1 MNADPNPRDVL
12 PLLACL
18 YRERRSGLMSLG
30 PTPALNVLLR
40 DGQVV
45 ALGPVAPPPA
55 APRPAL
61 PSLDDSVR
69 LRLERVLEEIGIRPQ
84 PKGALPP
91 PRVPAGDLR
100 ERLLQALVDPS
111 LTGTFEES
119 RARLPEMAETAG
131 STEALVLEAVG
142 RLRDTGA
149 VRKALGDID
158 RPVAATAAFGEE
170 RTLTLT
176 EGYLLSRIDGVAS
189 ARQVLRLVPLDQ
201 QETERTLLGLLL
213 TGRVEYRAAAPRDAR
228 RSEAAVPA
236 LARHPSEPIAE
247 PAGEVQG
254 PGTTPP
260 NEVLPLP
267 APGEGEARP
276 EPAGAA
282 VPAAEPDPETVE
294 LRKQIFEVFRALP
307 LKNHFEVLGV
317 APGCSDAE
325 VKRGYAALAKR
336 YHPDVHRDPRL
347 ADLHDVLE
355 AIFIRV
361 GEAWEVLGD
370 ARSRASYEA
379 RSGVVQRTRDGAPV
393 PVAPAAP
400 PEPVYV
406 PPEETLL
413 MARLLLSQAR
423 YWDAIQVLESAVP
436 RMEPRRH
443 QQKGRIL
450 LAKAY
455 AKNPNWLRRAEE
467 HLQEVVR
474 EDPMN
479 VEAHYELG
487 LLYKRVGHAARAQ
500 AMFRRVVELRP
511 EHREAAAE
519 LGSGESPGGGGLLRR
534 LFGRG
539 KAS

>member
-1 MNADPNPRDVL
+1 MNSDPNPRDVL
-12 PLLACL
+12 PLMACL
-18 YRERRSGLMSLG
+18 YRERRSGLVSLG
-30 PTPALNVLLR
+30 ATPALNALLR

-61 PSLDDSVR
+61 PSPDDPVR

-84 PKGALPP
+84 PKAALPP

-111 LTGTFEES
+111 LTGTFEEG
-119 RARLPEMAETAG
+119 RALLPDMAETAG
-131 STEALVLEAVG
+131 STEALILEAVG
-142 RLRDTGA
+142 RLRNTEA
-149 VRKALGDID
+149 VRKALDDID
-158 RPVAATAAFGEE
+158 RPLVATAAFAEE

-176 EGYLLSRIDGVAS
+176 EGYLLSRIDGVSS

-228 RSEAAVPA
+228 HPEAAAPA
-236 LARHPSEPIAE
+236 LVRDQPVPIAE
-247 PAGEVQG
+247 PASDMQG

-260 NEVLPLP
+260 DEAFPLL
-267 APGEGEARP
+267 APVEDEARP
-276 EPAGAA
+276 EAAGAA
-282 VPAAEPDPETVE
+282 APAAAPDPETVE
-294 LRKQIFEVFRALP
+294 QRKQILEVFRSLP

-325 VKRGYAALAKR
+325 VKRAYAALAKR
-336 YHPDVHRDPRL
+336 YHPDAHRDPHL

-379 RSGVVQRTRDGAPV
+379 RSGVISRTQDGVPAPA
-393 PVAPAAP
+393 APAAP
-400 PEPVYV
+400 PAAVYV
-406 PPEETLL
+406 PPEETLYQ
-413 MARLLLSQAR
+413 ARLLLSQAR
-423 YWDAIQVLESAVP
+423 YWEAIQVLESAVP

-474 EDPMN
+474 QDPTN

-487 LLYKRVGHAARAQ
+487 RLYKRVGHAARAQ

-519 LGSGESPGGGGLLRR
+519 LGFGESPSGSGLLRR